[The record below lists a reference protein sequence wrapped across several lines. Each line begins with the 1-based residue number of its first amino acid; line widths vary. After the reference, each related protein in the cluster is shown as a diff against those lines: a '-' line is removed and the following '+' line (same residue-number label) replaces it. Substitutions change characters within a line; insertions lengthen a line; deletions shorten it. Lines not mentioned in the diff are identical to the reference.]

1 MLVLHH
7 KSTSMKTR
15 KLSVAVWLGIV
26 FASLLT
32 PSCKKTTSK
41 PAAGNNQVA
50 ALLVDKNW
58 VITAASMG
66 TAVDVNQ
73 DGVPDTDLYNA
84 AIKGT
89 CREDDY
95 LRFLADGNML
105 EREGENVCSDEIRP
119 TWHWAL
125 AGDGHQL
132 VLTPS
137 TGTPTI
143 CEILSI
149 SIEELRLRYI
159 DTELFGQ
166 PVELTVTYKKNITL

>member
-15 KLSVAVWLGIV
+15 KLSVAIWLGIV

-32 PSCKKTTSK
+32 ASCKKSSSK

-58 VITAASMG
+58 VITAATMG

-73 DGVPDTDLYNA
+73 DGTPDTDLYNA

-125 AGDGHQL
+125 TGNGHQL

-137 TGTPTI
+137 SGTPTT

-149 SIEELRLRYI
+149 STGELKLRYT
-159 DTELFGQ
+159 DTGLFEQ
-166 PVELTVTYKKNITL
+166 PVELTVTYTKK